1 MNIRTLIL
9 ILTFAVCNIAVA
21 DMTTIEEGIES
32 STSDIRLPG
41 QSDGYLVLRS
51 CSECDEITL
60 SLSAGT
66 QYLVNGESVEYKDFR
81 RMSRTKGNG
90 LDIFYDPK
98 SKAVTRMML
107 QGNFSDD

>member
-9 ILTFAVCNIAVA
+9 ILTFAVCSIAVA
-21 DMTTIEEGIES
+21 DMTIIEEGIES

-41 QSDGYLVLRS
+41 KSNGYLVLRR

-60 SLSAGT
+60 SLSADT
-66 QYLVNGESVEYKDFR
+66 QYLVNGHQVEYKDFR
-81 RMSRTKGNG
+81 HLSHAKGNG
-90 LDIFYDPK
+90 LDIFYDPE

-107 QGNFSDD
+107 QGNFSDE

>member
-9 ILTFAVCNIAVA
+9 ILTFAVCSIAVA
-21 DMTTIEEGIES
+21 DMITIEEGIES

-41 QSDGYLVLRS
+41 QSNGYLVLRS

-66 QYLVNGESVEYKDFR
+66 QYLVNGELIEYEDFLHL
-81 RMSRTKGNG
+81 SRATGNG
-90 LDIFYDPK
+90 LDIFYDPE
-98 SKAVTRMML
+98 SNAVTRMML
-107 QGNFSDD
+107 QGNFSDE

>member
-9 ILTFAVCNIAVA
+9 ILTFAICSIAVA

-41 QSDGYLVLRS
+41 QSNGYLVLRS

-66 QYLVNGESVEYKDFR
+66 QYLVNGQPVEYKDFR
-81 RMSRTKGNG
+81 RLSHAKGNG
-90 LDIFYDPK
+90 LDIFYDPV
-98 SKAVTRMML
+98 SNAVTRMML
-107 QGNFSDD
+107 KGNFSDE